1 MATANNNVV
10 ISRIQNRRGLKQD
23 LPQPLREG
31 ELGLALDSSQVYI
44 GGDIDS
50 STSNISS
57 FESTTSSVNLTQD
70 IANTRIIHFTVPHK
84 RLLIGHFDGVGT
96 TAQWSTSSNTYT
108 GSGLP
113 VFSDEITP
121 VVTSSVDATVHNAV
135 FQSNVITL
143 TTSNSFIGVGDVI
156 TGDDI
161 VGTATVTAYDTTGV
175 NVTISSNQTLGNAN
189 TISFTPNN
197 IKSISTNENFKA
209 TDITVVKNETVLLGD
224 NANYTPAT
232 SKDYSFSTS
241 TLASNTHVL
250 NFRTAPL
257 TSDKISITYYSNASV
272 IKSLSNSGVIY
283 AGSDTNSFYSDYS
296 VPTYR
301 QLNHDL
307 VRVSPSSGT
316 GHIGLDY
323 KHIAVFDDS
332 AVVSNPTGLTLGN
345 FLISDNSLK
354 SSSTVGISASSSTVT
369 ISTGSTNSPA
379 YGNSSAT
386 YDYVYLTDL
395 NNPAW
400 LEGKALPVSN
410 VQAST
415 MEVSLPSG
423 NSVATIRAVTSG
435 ASGAGN
441 AVTITGNVEG
451 LVQGDYVYFTGSN
464 ASVFTANP
472 YQVTGVSGTTSF
484 TVVQNGVS
492 EIAGDL
498 NYINYGSDSS
508 GANVQIISSLHGLPV
523 SSQIALI
530 SSSNSSAIANGT
542 KTLLSSRVTNNT
554 FFIPTTASLVGSVT
568 ATFSPVLGS
577 ATLTKHTPVNSINLS
592 NSVTLD
598 NVISVFQ
605 GLAEFPS
612 ISYIPNTTN
621 QIYISTKASFDSLG
635 SSTSG
640 GNEFTLH
647 EDSVGTMSALSLT
660 TGSKT
665 RVTHTIKAKLEQWL
679 HNLVVDKNVPL
690 FTGVQSNDKF
700 YTSGSNLGTYVL
712 AITNEDD
719 NKFITFNGRDQA
731 SDFNHIVNQIYFKTA
746 NPDIKG
752 LLNIKTNIELL
763 TSESSGGGSK
773 ITTFDDVESV
783 NIPATGNVTVATIS
797 TVSYDSYVIDYTV
810 NFTGTSDGNYR
821 RVGQLHASS
830 FYNSS
835 TGNATVVFRDDAT
848 DVADTVT
855 GTVSFTAELD
865 TTNNTDILVTAT
877 SSVNKI
883 TTMKYITRRWQS

>member
-31 ELGLALDSSQVYI
+31 EIGLALDSSQVYI

-57 FESTTSSVNLTQD
+57 FESTTSSVTLTQD
-70 IANTRIIHFTVPHK
+70 VANTRIIHFTVPHK
-84 RLLIGHFDGVGT
+84 RLLAGHFDGVST
-96 TAQWSTSSNTYT
+96 IANWSTSSNTYT

-135 FQSNVITL
+135 FQSNIITL
-143 TTSNSFIGVGDVI
+143 TASNSYIGVGDVVTGNDI
-156 TGDDI
+156 T
-161 VGTATVTAYDTTGV
+161 GTATVSSIDGANITV
-175 NVTISSNQTLGNAN
+175 SSNQTLGNAN

-209 TDITVVKNETVLLGD
+209 SDITVVKNETVLLGD

-250 NFRTAPL
+250 NFRVAPL
-257 TSDKISITYYSNASV
+257 TSDKIAVTYYSNASV
-272 IKSLSNSGVIY
+272 IKALSNSGVIY
-283 AGSDTNSFYSDYS
+283 AGSSTNSFYTDYS

-307 VRVSPSSGT
+307 VRVSPSAGT

-323 KHIAVFDDS
+323 KHIAVFEDS
-332 AVVSNPTGLTLGN
+332 TAVSNPTGLVLGN

-354 SSSTVGISASSSTVT
+354 STANVGISASGTTVT
-369 ISTGSTNSPA
+369 ISTGSSNSPA
-379 YGNSSAT
+379 YGNSGAT
-386 YDYVYLTDL
+386 YDFVYLTDL
-395 NNPAW
+395 DSSCW
-400 LEGKALPVSN
+400 LEGKALAVSN
-410 VQAST
+410 VQSST

-423 NSVATIRAVTSG
+423 NSVATLRAVTSG

-464 ASVFTANP
+464 ASVFSANP

-484 TVVQNGVS
+484 TVVQSGVS

-498 NYINYGSDSS
+498 NYINYGSDNT
-508 GANVQIISSLHGLPV
+508 GGNIQLISSLHGLPV
-523 SSQIALI
+523 SSQIDLS
-530 SSSNSSAIANGT
+530 SSSNTSAIANGT
-542 KTLLSSRVTNNT
+542 KTLLSTRVTNNT
-554 FFIPTTASLVGSVT
+554 FFIPSTAAVVGDVNAS
-568 ATFSPVLGS
+568 FSPVLGS
-577 ATLTKHTPVNSINLS
+577 ATVTHHTPINSIDLS
-592 NSVTLD
+592 NVVTLD
-598 NVISVFQ
+598 NVISTFQ
-605 GLAEFPS
+605 GLAEFPNLT
-612 ISYIPNTTN
+612 YIPGTTN
-621 QIYISTKASFDSLG
+621 QVYISTKASFDSLG

-640 GNEFTLH
+640 GVEFTLH
-647 EDSVGTMSALSLT
+647 EDSAGTMSALSLPI
-660 TGSKT
+660 GSKT
-665 RVTHTIKAKLEQWL
+665 RGTHTIKAKLEQWL

-690 FTGVQSNDKF
+690 FTSAQSNDKF
-700 YTSGSNLGTYVL
+700 YTSGTNLGTYTL

-719 NKFITFNGRDQA
+719 NKFITFHGRDQA

-752 LLNIKTNIELL
+752 LLNIRTNIELL

-773 ITTFDDVESV
+773 VTTFDDVESV
-783 NIPATGNVTVATIS
+783 AIPAAGNTTVATIS
-797 TVSYDSYVIDYTV
+797 TVSYDSYIIDYTV
-810 NFTGTSDGNYR
+810 DFTGTSDGNYR

-835 TGNATVVFRDDAT
+835 TGNATVVFRDDASE
-848 DVADTVT
+848 VADTVT
-855 GTVSFTAELD
+855 GSVSFTAELNPA
-865 TTNNTDILVTAT
+865 NNTDIVVNAIST
-877 SSVNKI
+877 VNKI
-883 TTMKYITRRWQS
+883 TSMKYITRRWNS